1 MLKRVFVAVLIFL
14 APLMMAAQAP
24 ELIVQGASPDL
35 YVLHTVAAKE
45 NWYSVGRLF
54 NISPKEIA
62 PANGK
67 TLTTPLNI
75 GEQLKVPLTAA
86 NFSQNNTKA
95 GDEVFVPVYHVVQDK
110 EWMFR
115 ISSAYNK
122 VPVENL
128 EKWNNLGK
136 DGAKAG
142 TKLIVGFLKVKKD
155 QGVAGVTPPV
165 VTQQP
170 SQQTVA
176 TNPPTTTPAPQT
188 QKPVTSTTQQ
198 TTSPNQPVTTPSK
211 PVTTQQP
218 AEAMPKATLPPA
230 TTPSTQTVVAGD
242 SYFKSLY
249 EPSGKSASGS
259 AGIFKSMS
267 GWQDKKFYALMNGVS
282 TGTII
287 RITNPSNGKLV
298 FAKVLG
304 QLPDMQQSAGLAIRL
319 SDAAAAD
326 LGATATKFSVQ
337 IAY

>member
-1 MLKRVFVAVLIFL
+1 MLKRVLVAVLIFL
-14 APLMMAAQAP
+14 APLMIAAQAP

-110 EWMFR
+110 ELMFR

-165 VTQQP
+165 VNQQP
-170 SQQTVA
+170 VVTSAPV
-176 TNPPTTTPAPQT
+176 TTPAPQT
-188 QKPVTSTTQQ
+188 QKPVTATTQP
-198 TTSPNQPVTTPSK
+198 TVPANQPVTTPASK
-211 PVTTQQP
+211 PVTTTTQQP
-218 AEAMPKATLPPA
+218 VETTPKATLPPA

-242 SYFKSLY
+242 SFFKGLY
-249 EPSGKSASGS
+249 EPSGKSASGN
-259 AGIFKSMS
+259 AGVFKSMS

-287 RITNPSNGKLV
+287 RVTNPSNGKLV

-304 QLPDMQQSAGLAIRL
+304 QLPDMQQSSGLAIRL

>member
-1 MLKRVFVAVLIFL
+1 MLKRVLVAVLIFL
-14 APLMMAAQAP
+14 APLMSAAQAP

-35 YVLHTVAAKE
+35 YVVHTVAAKE

-170 SQQTVA
+170 VA
-176 TNPPTTTPAPQT
+176 TSQPATSPAPQT
-188 QKPVTSTTQQ
+188 QKPVTSTAQQ
-198 TTSPNQPVTTPSK
+198 TVPGNQPVTTPASK
-211 PVTTQQP
+211 PVTTTTQQP
-218 AEAMPKATLPPA
+218 VETMPKATLPPA

-242 SYFKSLY
+242 SYFKGLY
-249 EPSGKSASGS
+249 EPSGKSASGN
-259 AGIFKSMS
+259 AGVFKSMS

-287 RITNPSNGKLV
+287 RITNPSTGRLV

-304 QLPDMQQSAGLAIRL
+304 QLPDMQQSSGLAIRL

>member
-1 MLKRVFVAVLIFL
+1 MLKRVLVAVLIFL
-14 APLMMAAQAP
+14 APLMIAAQAP

-35 YVLHTVAAKE
+35 YVVHTVAAKE

-170 SQQTVA
+170 VA
-176 TNPPTTTPAPQT
+176 TTQPATTPAPQT
-188 QKPVTSTTQQ
+188 QKPVTPTTQQ
-198 TTSPNQPVTTPSK
+198 TVPANQPVTTPASK
-211 PVTTQQP
+211 PVTTNTQQP
-218 AEAMPKATLPPA
+218 VETTPKATLPPA
-230 TTPSTQTVVAGD
+230 TTASNQTVVAGD
-242 SYFKSLY
+242 SYFKGLY
-249 EPSGKSASGS
+249 EPSGKSSSGN
-259 AGIFKSMS
+259 AGVFKSMS

-304 QLPDMQQSAGLAIRL
+304 QLPDMQQSSGLAIRL